1 MLKVSARNN
10 SHGFSL
16 LELVIVVFL
25 IALFSIVA
33 VLRIGVSQG
42 VVIESEAQQF
52 AQRLNLLMDESLLSG
67 RLYRIV
73 FDAQQQA
80 YEYQRYDNGWNAV
93 SEIPFKKKSLPSAV
107 AFELDIKQTDEIF
120 NTESLIPNDEQTQ
133 FEQNFGVRTG
143 LEIENNQI
151 VEIGSNGASTQFDI
165 RFGERG
171 KKGLIET
178 QTGIWLVQGGHSVI
192 VVEADS
198 E

>member
-107 AFELDIKQTDEIF
+107 AFELDIKQTALSFFLYRLPVIKDF
-120 NTESLIPNDEQTQ
+120 
-133 FEQNFGVRTG
+133 
-143 LEIENNQI
+143 
-151 VEIGSNGASTQFDI
+151 
-165 RFGERG
+165 
-171 KKGLIET
+171 ET
-178 QTGIWLVQGGHSVI
+178 QGLKIELANKLELSKLEKI
-192 VVEADS
+192 VFRNKNQEN
-198 E
+198 